1 MRCLPNSYL
10 NKCLILEVSINNKRG
25 YVVSLYGSPSQMS
38 DEFDSFI
45 TNLEKIVDLS
55 RSNPYFHYL

>member
-10 NKCLILEVSINNKRG
+10 NKSLILEVSINNKRG

-55 RSNPYFHYL
+55 K

>member
-10 NKCLILEVSINNKRG
+10 NICLILEVCINNKRG
-25 YVVSLYGSPSQMS
+25 YVVSLYGSPSQMT

-55 RSNPYFHYL
+55 RSNPHFHY